1 MNAEDVLSMIGDAKG
16 SFVWDAQ
23 QVRAGKGTARR
34 RSPRVWLLAAT
45 IALALLLVGCAVVY
59 VLSLKDMAF
68 AKETREYYDGF
79 SQEVTLLSVQG
90 VEGTPGYQATKEWYD
105 WLEGYDADMAIYHSE
120 EAFSE
125 DFGEEYYAYNLYS
138 REMKEKL
145 DEICEKY
152 GLSLLGKMY
161 VDPNVEAGYQ
171 ALQIPGILRPGVEAR
186 EVSANLSYYANGAFR
201 WEGTVQLEEQ
211 TDRILLYRCNRKDA
225 FSDLYGSVG
234 PEGSYEEWVYTTS
247 YGVDVLIVLDH
258 GGISGSAS
266 LYADGGDYVYL
277 VSMTETEWEPL
288 PDRAGLEAYAEAL
301 DFTVKPQQ
309 VCQEELVKT
318 EERREEAEA
327 QAEATRF
334 YYMGFRVGQDSSI
347 FYPPEGYNGS
357 IEDYLTY
364 VKQWD
369 DGQRQYYTLWDIDE
383 DGVEEVFLGDA
394 EGKLIEWLKEED
406 GMVAIR
412 FCNYI
417 CQGNVLEGVTT
428 KGFYENPE
436 SESRREGTWYEYRKD
451 GELLCFLFH
460 DAQLDAW
467 RESSTKYWDDGRNIT
482 GEEAEA
488 IRAQYPRLALNMY
501 PVAEYGE

>member
-1 MNAEDVLSMIGDAKG
+1 MD
-16 SFVWDAQ
+16 
-23 QVRAGKGTARR
+23 
-34 RSPRVWLLAAT
+34 
-45 IALALLLVGCAVVY
+45 
-59 VLSLKDMAF
+59 
-68 AKETREYYDGF
+68 
-79 SQEVTLLSVQG
+79 
-90 VEGTPGYQATKEWYD
+90 
-105 WLEGYDADMAIYHSE
+105 
-120 EAFSE
+120 
-125 DFGEEYYAYNLYS
+125 
-138 REMKEKL
+138 
-145 DEICEKY
+145 
-152 GLSLLGKMY
+152 
-161 VDPNVEAGYQ
+161 
-171 ALQIPGILRPGVEAR
+171 
-186 EVSANLSYYANGAFR
+186 
-201 WEGTVQLEEQ
+201 
-211 TDRILLYRCNRKDA
+211 
-225 FSDLYGSVG
+225 

-247 YGVDVLIVLDH
+247 YGVDVLMVLDH

-277 VSMTETEWEPL
+277 ASMTETEWEPL

-301 DFTVKPQQ
+301 DFTVKPRQ
-309 VCQEELVKT
+309 VSREELVKT
-318 EERREEAEA
+318 EERRKEADV

-394 EGKLIEWLKEED
+394 EGKLIEWLKEEN

-467 RESSTKYWDDGRNIT
+467 RESDTKYWDDGRNIT
-482 GEEAEA
+482 GEEALV
-488 IRAQYPRLALNMY
+488 IREQYSRLELQMP